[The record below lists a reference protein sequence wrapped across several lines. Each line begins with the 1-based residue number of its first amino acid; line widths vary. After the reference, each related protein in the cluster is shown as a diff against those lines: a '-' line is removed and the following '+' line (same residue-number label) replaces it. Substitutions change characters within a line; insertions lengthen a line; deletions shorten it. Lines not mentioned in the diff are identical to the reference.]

1 MLMKLCYN
9 IIGNRV
15 KIHFL
20 HFTMVSSFMTNI
32 YKYTLKFDNILPFI
46 YWCLEFLFIEC
57 FALVPIYTCHYYWVS
72 LTKTYQI
79 NTTHLISQ
87 SNKQPH
93 VWSLIKF
100 FLRVLDEVLCK
111 LHSACYIGRSKWK
124 TKVMTQF
131 LFVMLIFISSDMLNK
146 ALGGLSKFKN
156 EDCLYAVGIID
167 LFFEIPQKYPV
178 WH

>member
-1 MLMKLCYN
+1 MFYNRFWLSSYQTSNKFVKSQRRVGTFRHFIWYNFNQMLMKLCYN

-131 LFVMLIFISSDMLNK
+131 LFVS
-146 ALGGLSKFKN
+146 LS
-156 EDCLYAVGIID
+156 LS
-167 LFFEIPQKYPV
+167 PV
-178 WH
+178 IC